1 MKTRERTTR
10 CLLIGLVVFVAAPA
24 GVKADYCFGPP
35 QDLGLGSGGYV
46 SVSADGLELYFMST
60 RSGGLGDEDLW
71 VSTRQSTADP
81 WGPPV
86 NAQALNSSC
95 REAFPSISPDGL
107 TLYFSDFF
115 YGPDRPGGTGG
126 HDLWMSTRT
135 ALGGPWSTPVNMGAP
150 FNSANQDVSLTI
162 SHDGLTFIFASDR
175 PGGSGGYDLWM
186 CTRPSLQ
193 DPWGPAVNM
202 GPTVNSG
209 SHDYY
214 GNLSPDD
221 RVLFFESNRSGNY
234 AGWVTIRKSINDP
247 WEPPTLLPAPLFAT
261 GVGCVASDGMSFY
274 SAMSQVPILPV
285 VDFNG
290 NGRVDTDDLL
300 PLITSWGQDNP
311 AVDIGPAPWGDGTVD
326 AADLEVLMSYW
337 GQELDDPTLVGHWAL
352 DETEGIVAHDRVG
365 ANDGLIMGL
374 PQWQP
379 QGGTIA
385 GALQLNGTTF
395 VTATSALSP
404 GAGPFSVLAWSKGGA
419 PGQTLVAQAGGANWL
434 TADARG
440 AFATELCQGGR
451 TAVGLSSEAVIT
463 DGGWHRLAFAWDGA
477 HRRLYVD
484 DVLVAEDM
492 QESLAD
498 AYGKLILGAGR
509 NMTPGS
515 FFSGL
520 IDDVR
525 LYTRA
530 VTPASK

>member
-1 MKTRERTTR
+1 
-10 CLLIGLVVFVAAPA
+10 VA
-24 GVKADYCFGPP
+24 
-35 QDLGLGSGGYV
+35 
-46 SVSADGLELYFMST
+46 
-60 RSGGLGDEDLW
+60 
-71 VSTRQSTADP
+71 
-81 WGPPV
+81 
-86 NAQALNSSC
+86 
-95 REAFPSISPDGL
+95 
-107 TLYFSDFF
+107 
-115 YGPDRPGGTGG
+115 
-126 HDLWMSTRT
+126 
-135 ALGGPWSTPVNMGAP
+135 
-150 FNSANQDVSLTI
+150 
-162 SHDGLTFIFASDR
+162 
-175 PGGSGGYDLWM
+175 
-186 CTRPSLQ
+186 
-193 DPWGPAVNM
+193 
-202 GPTVNSG
+202 
-209 SHDYY
+209 
-214 GNLSPDD
+214 
-221 RVLFFESNRSGNY
+221 
-234 AGWVTIRKSINDP
+234 
-247 WEPPTLLPAPLFAT
+247 
-261 GVGCVASDGMSFY
+261 
-274 SAMSQVPILPV
+274 
-285 VDFNG
+285 
-290 NGRVDTDDLL
+290 
-300 PLITSWGQDNP
+300 
-311 AVDIGPAPWGDGTVD
+311 DIGPAPWGDGTVD

-440 AFATELCQGGR
+440 AFATGLCQGGR